1 VWPETVLLVHNRYQ
15 ERGGEDAAYEAEAG
29 LLEARG
35 HRVVRYEVWNRDV
48 GERSRIGLAAGTV
61 WSRDAQRA
69 LRAVVRR
76 ERPAV
81 AHFHNTLP
89 LISPAAYW
97 TVREEGVA
105 VVQTLHNFRLGC
117 PSGLLL
123 RNGAPCEACVGKAV
137 AWPAVAHGCYRN
149 DRPASAV
156 VATMLTVHR
165 ALGTWANKVDMY
177 IALSPF
183 ARERFIRAGL
193 PGERVVEKPNFSED
207 GGAGEHEGD
216 FVLFVGRLSAEKGVQ
231 VLLDALGLVGGGV
244 RLVLVG
250 DGPLAGAVEAA
261 VARGDRIEWR
271 RSCPPAEVRM
281 LMRQARALVVPS
293 ICYEGCPMVLPEAYS
308 AGLPVLASR
317 HGSLADLVVDGTT
330 GLHFTPGDAGA
341 LAAVLAAIRDDARLL
356 APLGR
361 GARAAYERAYSPG
374 RNYDA
379 LVGIYRSARERA
391 AA

>member
-1 VWPETVLLVHNRYQ
+1 VQPETVLVVHNRYL
-15 ERGGEDAAYEAEAG
+15 ERGGEDAAYEAEAR

-48 GERSRIGLAAGTV
+48 AERSRIGLAADTV
-61 WSRDAQRA
+61 WSRGAQRA

-76 ERPAV
+76 ERPAI

-97 TVREEGVA
+97 TAQEEGVA

-149 DRPASAV
+149 ERPASAV

-165 ALGTWANKVDMY
+165 ALGTWATKVDMY

-183 ARERFIRAGL
+183 ARECFIRAGL
-193 PGERVVEKPNFSED
+193 PGERIVEKPNFSED
-207 GGAGEHEGD
+207 GGAGRHEED
-216 FVLFVGRLSAEKGVQ
+216 FVLFVGRLAAEKGVQ
-231 VLLDALGLVGGGV
+231 ILLDALGLVGGGV
-244 RLVLVG
+244 RMVMVG
-250 DGPLAGAVEAA
+250 DGPLAGNVEAA
-261 VARGDRIEWR
+261 VARGAGIEWR
-271 RSCPPAEVRM
+271 RSCTPVEVRA

-308 AGLPVLASR
+308 AGLPVVASR

-341 LAAVLAAIRDDARLL
+341 LAAALASIRDDPGLL
-356 APLGR
+356 APLRR
-361 GARAAYERAYSPG
+361 GARAEYERAYSPD
-374 RNYDA
+374 RNYHA
-379 LVGIYRSARERA
+379 LVAVYRSARERA